1 MRELTIEEKLNNFYQ
16 SSIETARANAN
27 AIIEEHQAA
36 LDKIFTEHKETM
48 ERQAAAELAAEK
60 EKLKRE
66 LNKQLST
73 EQLHIKRSLSRKNME
88 LKDKLFAE
96 VIEKLR
102 AFKKTPKYTAYLERK
117 IKETCDFAAGDAL
130 TIYLNASDAHLKEQ
144 LEQSTN
150 AELTLSREDFKGG
163 VRAVI
168 ETKHILIDNSF
179 LTLLNDERE
188 TFIFHGG
195 MTHE

>member
-1 MRELTIEEKLNNFYQ
+1 
-16 SSIETARANAN
+16 
-27 AIIEEHQAA
+27 
-36 LDKIFTEHKETM
+36 
-48 ERQAAAELAAEK
+48 
-60 EKLKRE
+60 
-66 LNKQLST
+66 
-73 EQLHIKRSLSRKNME
+73 ME

-102 AFKKTPKYTAYLERK
+102 AFKKTPEYTAYLERK

-150 AELTLSREDFKGG
+150 TKLTLSREDFKGG

-195 MTHE
+195 VTHE

>member
-16 SSIETARANAN
+16 SSIETARVNAN

-102 AFKKTPKYTAYLERK
+102 AFKKTPEYTKYLERK

-150 AELTLSREDFKGG
+150 AKLTLSREDFKGG

-179 LTLLNDERE
+179 LTLLNDEQE

-195 MTHE
+195 VTHE

>member
-16 SSIETARANAN
+16 SSIETARANASM
-27 AIIEEHQAA
+27 IIEEHPAA

-102 AFKKTPKYTAYLERK
+102 AFKKTPEYTAYLERK

-150 AELTLSREDFKGG
+150 AKLTLSREDFKGG

-195 MTHE
+195 VTHE

>member
-1 MRELTIEEKLNNFYQ
+1 MTIEEKLNNFYQ

-102 AFKKTPKYTAYLERK
+102 AFKKTPEYTAYLERK

>member
-1 MRELTIEEKLNNFYQ
+1 MTIEEKLNNFYQ
-16 SSIETARANAN
+16 SSIETARANASM
-27 AIIEEHQAA
+27 IIEEHQAA

-102 AFKKTPKYTAYLERK
+102 AFKKTPEYTAYLERK

-150 AELTLSREDFKGG
+150 TKLTLSREDFKGG
-163 VRAVI
+163 VHAVI

-195 MTHE
+195 VTHE

>member
-102 AFKKTPKYTAYLERK
+102 AFKKTPEYTAYLERK

-150 AELTLSREDFKGG
+150 AELILSREDFKGG

>member
-16 SSIETARANAN
+16 SSIETARANASM
-27 AIIEEHQAA
+27 IIEEHQAA

-102 AFKKTPKYTAYLERK
+102 AFKKTPEYTAYLERK
-117 IKETCDFAAGDAL
+117 IKEPCDFAAGDAL

-150 AELTLSREDFKGG
+150 TKLTLSREDFKGG

-195 MTHE
+195 VTHE

>member
-1 MRELTIEEKLNNFYQ
+1 
-16 SSIETARANAN
+16 
-27 AIIEEHQAA
+27 
-36 LDKIFTEHKETM
+36 M

-102 AFKKTPKYTAYLERK
+102 AFKKTPEYTAYLERK

-150 AELTLSREDFKGG
+150 AKLTLSREDFKGG

-195 MTHE
+195 VTHE

>member
-1 MRELTIEEKLNNFYQ
+1 MTIEEKLNNFYQ

-102 AFKKTPKYTAYLERK
+102 AFKKTPEYTAYLERK

-150 AELTLSREDFKGG
+150 AELILSREDFKGG

>member
-1 MRELTIEEKLNNFYQ
+1 MTIEEKLNNFYQ

-102 AFKKTPKYTAYLERK
+102 AFKKTPEYTAYLEHK

-144 LEQSTN
+144 LEQNTN
-150 AELTLSREDFKGG
+150 AKLTLSREDFKGG

>member
-16 SSIETARANAN
+16 SSIETARANASM
-27 AIIEEHQAA
+27 IIEEHQAA

-60 EKLKRE
+60 EELKRE

-102 AFKKTPKYTAYLERK
+102 AFKKTPEYTAYLERK

-150 AELTLSREDFKGG
+150 AKLTLSREDFKGG

-195 MTHE
+195 VTHE